1 MSIKEKH
8 ILVITGLVFYF
19 YLQEPLSA
27 FSKMSGEE
35 SKYPP
40 YRITLPSKVRE
51 FPEPL
56 PPGQS
61 EPGFKI
67 RGTKGWAW
75 GAEQYLAE
83 IPYLVKSKMNFL
95 MNCYTSMFHD
105 PEKFVNRWWEP
116 IPESKK
122 LAYEKVVAA
131 CQEEGIHFCF
141 ALHPQLFSERPF
153 RYESDEDF
161 ESLWQHFAWMQ
172 NLGVRWFSLSYD
184 DIPVEGEDKAKLG
197 DRHAQLANRLLARLR
212 EKDRAANLIFCPVY
226 YWGCGEEADA
236 RAYLSALGRKLDENI
251 YVFWTGDRVVT
262 TQITSGCAK
271 AYKEIVLHKLI
282 IWDNYPVN
290 DRHPVLHLGPVT
302 GRDPTLCEFAEGYMS
317 NPLSPQNDINRLPLL
332 TCADYAYNPWAYDP
346 GRSIGQAILHL
357 AQTPSQR
364 QVLKDLVELYPGNIN
379 LGETRTDYN
388 SVLARMAK
396 LLQEGE
402 GENLAT
408 AFINQVEGVLG
419 RLEREFPGSYASTK
433 ETIASHISQMKE
445 MARKF
450 FGQKKGLP
458 SSVS

>member
-1 MSIKEKH
+1 MLF
-8 ILVITGLVFYF
+8 LVLGLVCDSHF
-19 YLQEPLSA
+19 LRPPSA
-27 FSKMSGEE
+27 FRKISAEE
-35 SKYPP
+35 IKYPSFKV
-40 YRITLPSKVRE
+40 TLPSEVRA

-56 PPGQS
+56 PPEKH

-75 GAEQYLAE
+75 GPEQYLAE
-83 IPYLVKSKMNFL
+83 IPYLAKSKMNFL

-131 CQEEGIHFCF
+131 CLEKGIHFCF

-153 RYESDEDF
+153 RYESDEDL

-172 NLGVRWFSLSYD
+172 GLGVRWFSLSYD
-184 DIPVEGEDKAKLG
+184 DIPIEGEDKAKLG
-197 DRHAQLANRLLARLR
+197 EKHARLANWLLARLR
-212 EKDRAANLIFCPVY
+212 EKDQRVNLIFCPVY
-226 YWGCGEEADA
+226 YWGCGDEAEA
-236 RAYLSALGRKLDENI
+236 RAYLDALGRQLDPDV
-251 YVFWTGDRVVT
+251 YVFWTGDSVVT
-262 TQITSGCAK
+262 TRITFKCAR
-271 AYKEIVLHKLI
+271 AYKEIVQHRLI

-302 GRDPTLCEFAEGYMS
+302 GRDPALCEIADGYMS
-317 NPLSPQNDINRLPLL
+317 NPLSPQNDINRLPLM

-357 AQTPSQR
+357 AETPSER

-388 SVLARMAK
+388 SVLTRMAK
-396 LLQEGE
+396 LLQEKE
-402 GENLAT
+402 GEKLAG
-408 AFINQVEGVLG
+408 AFLRQVESVLD
-419 RLEREFPGSYASTK
+419 RLEKEFPSSYATTK
-433 ETIASHISQMKE
+433 VTIASHISQMKKMTRE
-445 MARKF
+445 AIKRF
-450 FGQKKGLP
+450 
-458 SSVS
+458 